1 MGGYY
6 FIRRIAMVN
15 DRLVIAV
22 DGPAGAGK
30 STIAKKI
37 AEILQVEYID
47 TGAMYRALTLKI
59 IKAGVDSK
67 DIKNIIKIINS
78 TSIYFKDNH
87 IFLDGTRVDEE
98 IRKNIINNNVSN
110 VAKIKE
116 VREEMVKVQQKMAK
130 ESNIIMDGKEMK
142 KIFPMSK
149 L

>member
-1 MGGYY
+1 
-6 FIRRIAMVN
+6 MVN

-116 VREEMVKVQQKMAK
+116 VREEN
-130 ESNIIMDGKEMK
+130 SN
-142 KIFPMSK
+142 
-149 L
+149 